1 VAIDLPV
8 AMAIPRDYVAD
19 ANLRMELYQKLA
31 ADERDPRELLAELAD
46 RFGPPPAAIH
56 TLLEVA
62 ALKRDAEGLR
72 VQSISGR
79 GRSLTI
85 RLRQDSRVDPAR
97 LIELVSSEPGAS
109 FSPTG
114 VLTLRAGDGAEMLA
128 AARRTLGALA
138 A

>member
-1 VAIDLPV
+1 
-8 AMAIPRDYVAD
+8 
-19 ANLRMELYQKLA
+19 
-31 ADERDPRELLAELAD
+31 
-46 RFGPPPAAIH
+46 
-56 TLLEVA
+56 VA
-62 ALKRDAEGLR
+62 ALKRDAEELR

-85 RLRQDSRVDPAR
+85 RLRQDSRVDLPR
-97 LIELVSSEPGAS
+97 LIELVSNEAGAS

-128 AARRTLGALA
+128 AARRTLSVLA